1 MDWATGLLTGFGL
14 AGAAGLNAYLPLL
27 IVALAGR
34 FTNWI
39 HLSPP
44 FDALTSWWAI
54 GVLLV
59 LLTVEIFVDKIPAVD
74 TANDI
79 IQTVVRPAAGA
90 ILFAA
95 STRVITD
102 IHPVVAVVCGLIVA
116 GGVHAV
122 KATSRPVITT
132 LGGGVLNPAVS
143 FTEDVVS
150 AGTSVMAIL
159 IPAVTFVLFLLLV
172 LGFYLWVRRRK
183 QRRANRMESSGSA

>member
-1 MDWATGLLTGFGL
+1 MDLATGLLTGFGL

-34 FTNWI
+34 FTDWV
-39 HLSPP
+39 HLTTP

-54 GVLLV
+54 GALLV

-74 TANDI
+74 TVNDI
-79 IQTVVRPAAGA
+79 IQTAVRPAAGA
-90 ILFAA
+90 VLFAA
-95 STRVITD
+95 STNVITD
-102 IHPVVAVVCGLIVA
+102 IHPVLAIVCGLLVA

-132 LGGGVLNPAVS
+132 MSGGVANPVVS
-143 FTEDVVS
+143 VTEDVVS
-150 AGTSVMAIL
+150 AGTSIMAIL
-159 IPAVTFVLFLLLV
+159 LPLATFVIFVLLV

-183 QRRANRMESSGSA
+183 QRMNPPAGYDRE

>member
-1 MDWATGLLTGFGL
+1 MDWVTGLLTGFGL

-27 IVALAGR
+27 VVALAGR
-34 FTNWI
+34 FTDWI
-39 HLSPP
+39 HLSSP

-59 LLTVEIFVDKIPAVD
+59 LLTIEIFVDKIPAVD
-74 TANDI
+74 TVNDV
-79 IQTVVRPAAGA
+79 IQTVIRPTAGA
-90 ILFAA
+90 ILFAG

-102 IHPVVAVVCGLIVA
+102 IHPIVAVVCGLIVA

-122 KATSRPVITT
+122 KATSRPVVSTMS
-132 LGGGVLNPAVS
+132 GGVLNPAVS

-159 IPAVTFVLFLLLV
+159 VPVVTFIIFLLIV

-183 QRRANRMESSGSA
+183 RRRSHMESSGTT

>member
-1 MDWATGLLTGFGL
+1 MDWATGLLTAFGL
-14 AGAAGLNAYLPLL
+14 SGAAGLNAYLPLL

-39 HLSPP
+39 HLTAP

-74 TANDI
+74 TVNDI
-79 IQTVVRPAAGA
+79 IQSFIRPAAGA
-90 ILFAA
+90 VLFAA

-102 IHPVVAVVCGLIVA
+102 MHPALAVVCGIIVA

-122 KATSRPVITT
+122 KATARPVVTAVS
-132 LGGGVLNPAVS
+132 GGVLNPVVSVTEDAVS
-143 FTEDVVS
+143 V
-150 AGTSVMAIL
+150 GTSIL
-159 IPAVTFVLFLLLV
+159 ALLLPVVTFIVFFALVVL
-172 LGFYLWVRRRK
+172 FYLWVRRRK
-183 QRRANRMESSGSA
+183 RRQPQP

>member
-1 MDWATGLLTGFGL
+1 
-14 AGAAGLNAYLPLL
+14 
-27 IVALAGR
+27 
-34 FTNWI
+34 
-39 HLSPP
+39 
-44 FDALTSWWAI
+44 
-54 GVLLV
+54 
-59 LLTVEIFVDKIPAVD
+59 VEIFVDKIPAVD

-102 IHPVVAVVCGLIVA
+102 IHPVVAIVCGLIVA

-132 LGGGVLNPAVS
+132 MGGGVLNPVVS
-143 FTEDVVS
+143 VTEDVVS

-159 IPAVTFVLFLLLV
+159 VPVITFVLFLLLI
-172 LGFYLWVRRRK
+172 LGFYWWVRRRR
-183 QRRANRMESSGSA
+183 QRRVNGMGSPGNA

>member
-1 MDWATGLLTGFGL
+1 MDWATALLTGFGL

-34 FTNWI
+34 FTDWI
-39 HLSPP
+39 RLSPP

-95 STRVITD
+95 STHVITD
-102 IHPVVAVVCGLIVA
+102 IHPVLAVVCGLIVA

-132 LGGGVLNPAVS
+132 MGGGVLNPAVS

-150 AGTSVMAIL
+150 AGTSIMAIL
-159 IPAVTFVLFLLLV
+159 VPVITVILFVLLI
-172 LGFYLWVRRRK
+172 LGFYLWARRRK
-183 QRRANRMESSGSA
+183 QRRANQLRSSGSA